1 MYHSEYQAILA
12 SIEDR
17 LNILRAVT
25 QLESDPVGI
34 PVIPV
39 EGDLQ
44 AAINA
49 ASEDGVILDLL
60 GREHVTSTIKIPK
73 TITLRNG
80 STRALPNTND
90 MFAITGNGVKFEQ
103 FKMTGDGTTK
113 NGISANG
120 DGLLLEDTHVLNI
133 GRPGIESHALVTWD
147 GQNITVR
154 NSTLQG
160 GSMAFLSGG
169 TASSKPNFVPNNFL
183 FDNVNMARP
192 LEFKGKYGSKTIME
206 YKNARNVV
214 VRNCLLE
221 NNWHEGPQGHAIT
234 ITPSNHNN
242 PETIVENILYEGNR
256 IIGVNGGVQA
266 NGYSQ
271 HLDKPT
277 LRGNNYR
284 FINNEWLIRKSVYGG
299 HGALVTFGLEPLDVM
314 FVDNKIDSDGD
325 GLIRCNDSKVIE
337 NFKFLNNPRIVTP
350 GTYGIVS
357 PLGHRGAS
365 WDVQFKG
372 GEMTGNTFTGAHS
385 IFRSKFPLN
394 TYLAA

>member
-1 MYHSEYQAILA
+1 MFHSEYQAILA

-17 LNILRAVT
+17 LNILKVVT
-25 QLESDPVGI
+25 QLEPDPVGI

-49 ASEDGVILDLL
+49 ASNDGVILDLL

-90 MFAITGNGVKFEQ
+90 MFAITGDGVKFEQ
-103 FKMTGDGTTK
+103 FKITGDGTTK

-120 DGLLLEDTHVLNI
+120 DTLTLEDTDVLNI

-147 GQNITVR
+147 GKNITVR
-154 NSTLQG
+154 GGSLQG

-169 TASSKPNFVPNNFL
+169 TTSSIPNHVPSNIL
-183 FDNVNMARP
+183 FENVKMIRP
-192 LEFKGKYGSKTIME
+192 LEWKGKYGSKTIME
-206 YKNARNVV
+206 FKNARNVV
-214 VRNCLLE
+214 VRNCILE

-242 PETIVENILYEGNR
+242 PETIVENVLYENCK
-256 IIGVNGGVQA
+256 IIGVNGGVSA
-266 NGYSQ
+266 LGYSQ
-271 HLDKPT
+271 HADKPT

-284 FINNEWLIRKSVYGG
+284 FVSCEWSIRKSVYGG
-299 HGALVTFGLEPLDVM
+299 QGALVTFAQEPLDVQ
-314 FVDNKIDSDGD
+314 FINNLIDSDGD
-325 GLIRCNDSKVIE
+325 GLIRCNDSKIIE
-337 NFKFLNNPRIVTP
+337 NFKFINNPRVVTP

-365 WDVQFKG
+365 WATQFKG

-385 IFRSKFPLN
+385 TFRANFPLN
-394 TYLAA
+394 TYVA